1 VKFAVVIEV
10 STAIMDLAVITLG
23 EDMAP
28 TDMANGMATDM
39 ATDMATGISTVMVM
53 DLVMEDLISDAE
65 VNLNE
70 SLANEKMNVN
80 HL

>member
-1 VKFAVVIEV
+1 
-10 STAIMDLAVITLG
+10 MDLADITLG
-23 EDMAP
+23 EDMAT
-28 TDMANGMATDM
+28 TDMATGM
-39 ATDMATGISTVMVM
+39 ATDMATGITMDMVM
-53 DLVMEDLISDAE
+53 DLVMEDFISDAE